1 MWDGNVAVP
10 QTWGKSGLV
19 MFFNLE
25 CAACVSR
32 GVPFLKRLARD
43 HGDEL
48 VILTVHTS
56 LGHKPYTRNE
66 VVPTLIHFAETFADI
81 PFPIALDLEGKLAE
95 KWGVEGTPHWFV
107 FDRARNLVR
116 SIYGSQEN
124 AQTRLEYLLG
134 EVTG

>member
-1 MWDGNVAVP
+1 M
-10 QTWGKSGLV
+10 
-19 MFFNLE
+19 
-25 CAACVSR
+25 
-32 GVPFLKRLARD
+32 
-43 HGDEL
+43 
-48 VILTVHTS
+48 IHTS

-66 VVPTLIHFAETFADI
+66 VVPTLIHFAEIFADI

-107 FDRARNLVR
+107 FDRAGNLVR